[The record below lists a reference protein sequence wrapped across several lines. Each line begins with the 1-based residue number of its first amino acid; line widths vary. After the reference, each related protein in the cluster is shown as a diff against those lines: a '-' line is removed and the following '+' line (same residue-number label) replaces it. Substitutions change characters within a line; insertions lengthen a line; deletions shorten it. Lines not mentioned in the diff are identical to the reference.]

1 MDPAYLEAE
10 ERERRGIHRLPANL
24 GEAIEALEQDSVL
37 IEALGC
43 GLAAP
48 YLAIR
53 RSDWELFSNHDE
65 QFELKHHFYK
75 Y

>member
-1 MDPAYLEAE
+1 MDPASLEAD
-10 ERERRGIHRLPANL
+10 ERERQGIHRLPANL
-24 GEAIEALEQDSVL
+24 GEVIEALEQDSVL
-37 IEALGC
+37 MEALGS
-43 GLAAP
+43 GLTAS